1 MQTENQTTG
10 LFKKEHTKN
19 EQTEL
24 RRAAVGRER
33 QAYPNLSP
41 GTFIKVG

>member
-1 MQTENQTTG
+1 MQTENQTIG
-10 LFKKEHTKN
+10 LFTKEHTRT

-24 RRAAVGRER
+24 RRAAVGKER
-33 QAYPNLSP
+33 QAYPNLTP